1 MRIMKRYF
9 IIGLL
14 LILSTAGF
22 AQTDANLAQ
31 QYMSNGEYD
40 KAADIYKK
48 LFSEN
53 QNGYY
58 KQYYNC
64 LMILEDFKEIE
75 RIVDKQLKKNPN
87 NLTYYVDMGKTLER
101 QKNEKDA
108 QKQYDLA
115 IQKLNVNRSQATQL
129 ANAFIGIDRLD
140 LAIKA
145 YQHAAKIFSDYSFNY
160 ELAGLYYRSGEFDL
174 SIETYLNYY
183 VEGEENAFN
192 RTTSAFRQMLDEEKD
207 HLLLQEK
214 LFVRIQN
221 GKNEIPYTELLIW
234 DYVQQKDFEG
244 ALIQAKA
251 LDKRNKENGERVL
264 ELAET
269 ARTEGDYDAAI
280 QAYDYIISKGRDYP
294 FYFNAR
300 NGVLNCHK
308 DKIFKIGTYTTQ
320 DVNALRTNYE
330 AFLQEYS
337 RKDSRA
343 ASVTSDL
350 ARLEAFYASNIER
363 AINLIEPIIE
373 WPLLSEADR
382 SKYKLDLGDFYLISG
397 DVWESTL
404 LYTQVDKAMKD
415 APLGEEARF
424 KNAKLAYYRGDF
436 SYAQGLLDV
445 LKASTSE
452 LVSNDAM
459 QLSVFI
465 TDNLGLD
472 SVAAPMILFSRA
484 DLLIFQN
491 DIPKAIAT
499 LDSLTEAFPGHQLTD
514 DILYAKAQIAL
525 KQQKTD
531 EAVAFLEEI
540 RQTFAFDLLADD
552 AIFKLGELYQYQYK
566 DLEKAKLC
574 YEQIILN
581 YKDSLYATEA
591 RKRFRNLR
599 GDVLG
604 G

>member
-1 MRIMKRYF
+1 MRAA
-9 IIGLL
+9 
-14 LILSTAGF
+14 SGF
-22 AQTDANLAQ
+22 AQIDANLAQ

-40 KAADIYKK
+40 KAADVYKK
-48 LFSEN
+48 LFAEN

-58 KQYYNC
+58 KSYYNC
-64 LMILEDFKEIE
+64 LMILEDYKEIN
-75 RIVDKQLKKNPN
+75 RIVEKQIKKNPN
-87 NLTYYVDMGKTLER
+87 NLTYFVDLGKSFEK
-101 QKNEKDA
+101 QQNEKEA
-108 QKQYDLA
+108 LKQYEAA
-115 IQKLNVNRSQATQL
+115 IQKLTNNRSQATQL
-129 ANAFIGIDRLD
+129 ANAFIGIDRID
-140 LAIKA
+140 LSIKT
-145 YQHAAKIFSDYSFNY
+145 YQQAAKISSDYSFNY
-160 ELAGLYYRSGEFDL
+160 ELAGLYNRNGDFEL
-174 SIETYLNYY
+174 SVDTYLNYY
-183 VEGEENAFN
+183 IEGEENAFN
-192 RTTSAFRQMLDEEKD
+192 RTTSAFRQMFDEDQD
-207 HLLLQEK
+207 HQILQEK
-214 LFVRIQN
+214 LFTRIQN
-221 GKNEIPYTELLIW
+221 GKHEILYTELLIW
-234 DYVQQKDFEG
+234 DYIQLKDFDG
-244 ALIQAKA
+244 AILQAKA

-264 ELAET
+264 EIAET
-269 ARTEGDYDAAI
+269 ARTEGAYDAAI
-280 QAYDYIISKGRDYP
+280 EAYDYIVAKGREYP

-308 DKIFKIGTYTTQ
+308 EKIFKLGTYTIA
-320 DVNALRTNYE
+320 DVNALRTAYDT
-330 AFLQEYS
+330 FLQDYS
-337 RKDSRA
+337 RKDGRA

-350 ARLEAFYASNIER
+350 ARLEAFYAFNIQR
-363 AINLIEPIIE
+363 AIELIEPVIA
-373 WPLLSEADR
+373 WALLTEADR
-382 SKYKLDLGDFYLISG
+382 AKYKLDLGDFYLISG
-397 DVWESTL
+397 DVWEATL
-404 LYTQVDKAMKD
+404 LYAQVDKALKD

-452 LVSNDAM
+452 LVANDAM

-472 SVAAPMILFSRA
+472 SVAAPMLMFARA

-491 DIPKAIAT
+491 DIPNAIAT
-499 LDSLTEAFPGHQLTD
+499 LDSLTQQFPGHKLTD
-514 DILYAKAQIAL
+514 DILFAKAQIAL

-531 EAVAFLEEI
+531 DAVALLEEI
-540 RQTFAFDLLADD
+540 RQQYAFDLLGDD

-591 RKRFRNLR
+591 RKRFRSLR

>member
-1 MRIMKRYF
+1 MNRFLIL
-9 IIGLL
+9 IIL
-14 LILSTAGF
+14 LIRTASAF

-40 KAADIYKK
+40 KAADVYKK
-48 LFSEN
+48 LFAEN

-58 KQYYNC
+58 KSYFNC
-64 LMILEDFKEIE
+64 LMILEDYKEIN
-75 RIVDKQLKKNPN
+75 RIIDKQIKKNPT
-87 NLTYYVDMGKTLER
+87 NLTYYVDLGKTY
-101 QKNEKDA
+101 EKQQNDKEA
-108 QKQYDLA
+108 QKQYEAA
-115 IQKLNVNRSQATQL
+115 IQKLSDNRSQATQL

-140 LAIKA
+140 FAIKT
-145 YQHAAKIFSDYSFNY
+145 YQQAAKIATDYSFNY
-160 ELAGLYYRSGEFDL
+160 ELAGLYNRNGDFDL
-174 SIETYLNYY
+174 SIDTYLNYY
-183 VEGEENAFN
+183 IEGDENAFN
-192 RTTSAFRQMLDEEKD
+192 RTTSALRQMFDEDQD
-207 HLLLQEK
+207 HQLLQEK
-214 LFVRIQN
+214 LFIRIQN
-221 GKNEIPYTELLIW
+221 GKNELLYTELLIW
-234 DYVQQKDFEG
+234 DYIQLKDFDG
-244 ALIQAKA
+244 AIIQAKA

-264 ELAET
+264 EIAET
-269 ARTEGDYDAAI
+269 ARTEGAYDAAI
-280 QAYDYIISKGRDYP
+280 QAYDYIIAKGRDYP

-308 DKIFKIGTYTTQ
+308 DKIFKLGTYTIA

-330 AFLQEYS
+330 TFLLDYS
-337 RKDSRA
+337 RKDGRA
-343 ASVTSDL
+343 AAVISDL
-350 ARLEAFYASNIER
+350 ARLEAFYASNIQR
-363 AINLIEPIIE
+363 AIELIEPVID
-373 WPLLSEADR
+373 WALLTEADR

-397 DVWESTL
+397 DVWEATL
-404 LYTQVDKAMKD
+404 LYSQVDKAMKD

-452 LVSNDAM
+452 LVANDAM

-472 SVAAPMILFSRA
+472 SVAAPMLMFARA

-499 LDSLTEAFPGHQLTD
+499 LDSLETAFPGHKLTD
-514 DILYAKAQIAL
+514 DILFAKAQIAL
-525 KQQKTD
+525 KLQKTD
-531 EAVAFLEEI
+531 EAVALLEKI
-540 RQTFAFDLLADD
+540 RQEYAFDLLGDD

-566 DLEKAKLC
+566 DVEKAKLC

-581 YKDSLYATEA
+581 YKDSLFVTEA
-591 RKRFRNLR
+591 RKRFRALR

>member
-1 MRIMKRYF
+1 MNKLLVIV
-9 IIGLL
+9 LL
-14 LILSTAGF
+14 LMRAASGF
-22 AQTDANLAQ
+22 AQIDANLAQ

-40 KAADIYKK
+40 KAADVYKK
-48 LFSEN
+48 LFAEN

-58 KQYYNC
+58 KSYYNC
-64 LMILEDFKEIE
+64 LMILEDYKEIN
-75 RIVDKQLKKNPN
+75 RIVEKQIKKNPN
-87 NLTYYVDMGKTLER
+87 NLTYFVDLGKSFEK
-101 QKNEKDA
+101 QQNEKEA
-108 QKQYDLA
+108 LKQYEAA
-115 IQKLNVNRSQATQL
+115 IQKLTNNRSQATQL
-129 ANAFIGIDRLD
+129 ANAFIGIDRID
-140 LAIKA
+140 LSIKT
-145 YQHAAKIFSDYSFNY
+145 YQQAAKISSDYSFNY
-160 ELAGLYYRSGEFDL
+160 ELAGLYNRNGDFEL
-174 SIETYLNYY
+174 SVDTYLNYY
-183 VEGEENAFN
+183 IEGEENAFN
-192 RTTSAFRQMLDEEKD
+192 RTTSAFRQMFDEDQD
-207 HLLLQEK
+207 HQILQEK
-214 LFVRIQN
+214 LFTRIQN
-221 GKNEIPYTELLIW
+221 GKHEILYTELLIW
-234 DYVQQKDFEG
+234 DYIQLKDFDG
-244 ALIQAKA
+244 AILQAKA

-264 ELAET
+264 EIAET
-269 ARTEGDYDAAI
+269 ARTEGAYDAAI
-280 QAYDYIISKGRDYP
+280 EAYDYIVAKGREYP

-308 DKIFKIGTYTTQ
+308 EKIFKLGTYTIA
-320 DVNALRTNYE
+320 DVNALRTAYDT
-330 AFLQEYS
+330 FLQDYS
-337 RKDSRA
+337 RKDGRA

-350 ARLEAFYASNIER
+350 ARLEAFYAFNIQR
-363 AINLIEPIIE
+363 AIELIEPVIA
-373 WPLLSEADR
+373 WALLTEADR
-382 SKYKLDLGDFYLISG
+382 AKYKLDLGDFYLISG
-397 DVWESTL
+397 DVWEATL
-404 LYTQVDKAMKD
+404 LYAQVDKALKD

-452 LVSNDAM
+452 LVANDAM

-472 SVAAPMILFSRA
+472 SVAAPMLMFARA

-491 DIPKAIAT
+491 DIPNAIAT
-499 LDSLTEAFPGHQLTD
+499 LDSLTQQFPGHKLTD
-514 DILYAKAQIAL
+514 DILFAKAQIAL

-531 EAVAFLEEI
+531 DAVALLEEI
-540 RQTFAFDLLADD
+540 RQQYAFDLLGDD

-591 RKRFRNLR
+591 RKRFRSLR